1 MPSIEA
7 FVSKLADNYRITHG
21 EKAQGPT
28 IGLKSLRRML
38 KTMNAHKTVL
48 QIIPSQENYASIIC
62 GVVQTFL
69 KVCNSNIKRN
79 VD

>member
-1 MPSIEA
+1 M
-7 FVSKLADNYRITHG
+7 HG
-21 EKAQGPT
+21 AKAQGPMT
-28 IGLKSLRRML
+28 GVKSLRRML

-48 QIIPSQENYASIIC
+48 QMIPSQENYASIIC

-69 KVCNSNIKRN
+69 KVRYSNVKRN